1 MLIKRIVD
9 IVFSL
14 ILIVITAPLM
24 ALAALL
30 VKLDSHG
37 PAIFKQTRVGEGG
50 KPFTVYKVRT
60 MVEEAE
66 QMLPCL
72 VDLGTLQEPVYK
84 LYRDPRVTRIGKV
97 LRTTSV
103 DELPQLFNVLKGDM
117 SLVGPRPEAD
127 KIVALYNENHRKRL
141 QIKPG
146 LTGLQQINCR
156 GSRSMEERLEYDLH
170 YIANRS
176 FWMDTVILSKT
187 ILVVLK
193 CKGAC

>member
-37 PAIFKQTRVGEGG
+37 PAIFKQTRIGKGE

-72 VDLGTLQEPVYK
+72 VDLGSLQEPVYK
-84 LYRDPRVTRIGKV
+84 LYSDPRVTRIGKV

-176 FWMDTVILSKT
+176 FWMDTVILFKT

>member
-156 GSRSMEERLEYDLH
+156 GSRSMRD
-170 YIANRS
+170 S
-176 FWMDTVILSKT
+176 V
-187 ILVVLK
+187 
-193 CKGAC
+193 

>member
-176 FWMDTVILSKT
+176 FWMDTVILFKT